1 MSKFD
6 NIRKYLAEKG
16 IKATTQ
22 RLIIYQAILELH
34 NHPTAE
40 EIYNKL
46 IEKYPSVSLS
56 TVYNTLELF
65 VRNDIIKTVKTDNG
79 IIRYDAIL
87 EPHHHL
93 YCTNTNKIGDYYNEE
108 LNQLLKDFFEK
119 HKIENF
125 SIKELKLQIIG
136 NFKN

>member
-6 NIRKYLAEKG
+6 KIRKYLAEKG
-16 IKATTQ
+16 IKVTTQ

-46 IEKYPSVSLS
+46 FEKYPSVSLS

-93 YCTNTNKIGDYYNEE
+93 YCTNTNKICDYYNEE

>member
-1 MSKFD
+1 MSKFND
-6 NIRKYLAEKG
+6 IRKYLVEKG

-65 VRNDIIKTVKTDNG
+65 VKQDIIKTVKTDNG

-93 YCTNTNKIGDYYNEE
+93 YCTKTNKIGDYYNEE
-108 LNQLLKDFFEK
+108 LNKLLKDFFDK
-119 HKIENF
+119 HNIENF